1 MEKKA
6 EAAAT
11 TGDAEK
17 KGRKPTAVTGLQI
30 VEFLAL
36 NPRGARLG
44 EIAQAVEMDTAQTHR
59 MVNAMLSDGWLMPVG
74 NDGSYALTARAIR
87 LGSIY
92 ISRLDLSEH
101 ARLVLDG
108 LARTTRESV
117 FLGELRKEAVVCVG
131 RRVAD
136 HSLRVWTEMGD
147 FWTLDK
153 SAMGHA
159 IIAARHQRL
168 SQVTRMEPATSEIA
182 DAIRDGYA
190 RDYGRYRDGVQ
201 AVAAAVRDASGIEIG
216 AVALSV
222 PAARV
227 DDDRIKE
234 LGRLVCQGAKDISER
249 LGYTTIPLPEPQVA
263 RIG

>member
-1 MEKKA
+1 MEKKKA
-6 EAAAT
+6 SAGKT
-11 TGDAEK
+11 QDDTEK

-36 NPRGARLG
+36 NPHGARLG
-44 EIAQAVEMDTAQTHR
+44 EIAQTVQMDPAQTHR
-59 MVNAMLSDGWLMPVG
+59 LVNAMLADGWLMPVG
-74 NDGSYALTARAIR
+74 TDGSYALTARTIR

-101 ARLVLDG
+101 ARPILDD
-108 LARTTRESV
+108 LARKTRESV
-117 FLGELRKEAVVCVG
+117 FLGELRKDAVVCVG

-147 FWTLDK
+147 SWTLDK

-159 IIAARHQRL
+159 ILAARHQRL
-168 SQVTRMEPATSEIA
+168 SSQDGDEPSTDEISVA
-182 DAIRDGYA
+182 LREGYA

-201 AVAAAVRDASGIEIG
+201 AVAAAIREASGIEIG
-216 AVALSV
+216 AVAVSV

-227 DDDRIKE
+227 NEQRITEMGE
-234 LGRLVCQGAKDISER
+234 LVREAAKDISGR
-249 LGYTTIPLPEPQVA
+249 LGYTTIPISVST
-263 RIG
+263 

>member
-1 MEKKA
+1 MDKKKVKAATVDDEMEKRS
-6 EAAAT
+6 
-11 TGDAEK
+11 
-17 KGRKPTAVTGLQI
+17 RKPAAVTGLQI

-44 EIAQAVEMDTAQTHR
+44 EIALAIEMDPGQTHR
-59 MVNAMLSDGWLMPVG
+59 MVNAMLTDGWLMPVG
-74 NDGSYALTARAIR
+74 NDGSYALTARVIR

-101 ARLVLDG
+101 ARTILDD
-108 LARTTRESV
+108 LARQTRESV

-147 FWTLDK
+147 FWTLDR

-159 IIAARHQRL
+159 IMAARHQRL
-168 SQVTRMEPATSEIA
+168 SKTSTDPNPPAEIS
-182 DAIRDGYA
+182 DALREGYA
-190 RDYGRYRDGVQ
+190 RDYGRYREGVQ
-201 AVAAAVRDASGIEIG
+201 AVAAAIRDASGIEIG

-222 PAARV
+222 PAARL
-227 DDDRIKE
+227 DDERIKE
-234 LGRLVCQGAKDISER
+234 LGRLVREGAKDISER
-249 LGYTTIPLPEPQVA
+249 LGYTTIPMP
-263 RIG
+263 